1 MIMVN
6 QNILILRPKFNICW
20 AIFIMLFLTFNTSG
34 LTMNKLILA
43 LLTVGAIAT
52 AAIPA
57 NADEIGNVQTSD
69 QNSVITGTGNV
80 TNQRVDQR
88 GQVNRKV
95 NRSGDGVPGDSAN
108 IQDARQN
115 SDVLGDGNLTNQ
127 QTRQGYKEKRTV
139 RERQ

>member
-1 MIMVN
+1 
-6 QNILILRPKFNICW
+6 
-20 AIFIMLFLTFNTSG
+20 
-34 LTMNKLILA
+34 MNKLILA

-115 SDVLGDGNLTNQ
+115 SDVLGDCNLTNQ

>member
-1 MIMVN
+1 
-6 QNILILRPKFNICW
+6 
-20 AIFIMLFLTFNTSG
+20 
-34 LTMNKLILA
+34 MNKLILA

-115 SDVLGDGNLTNQ
+115 SDVLGEGNLTQ
-127 QTRQGYKEKRTV
+127 QRTRQEYKENRSGIRQR
-139 RERQ
+139 REAY

>member
-1 MIMVN
+1 
-6 QNILILRPKFNICW
+6 
-20 AIFIMLFLTFNTSG
+20 
-34 LTMNKLILA
+34 MNKLILA

-69 QNSVITGTGNV
+69 QNSVITGSDNV

-95 NRSGDGVPGDSAN
+95 DRSVPGDSAN
-108 IQDARQN
+108 IQDACQN

-127 QTRQGYKEKRTV
+127 QTRQGYKEKRTL

>member
-1 MIMVN
+1 
-6 QNILILRPKFNICW
+6 
-20 AIFIMLFLTFNTSG
+20 
-34 LTMNKLILA
+34 MNKLILA

-80 TNQRVDQR
+80 TNQRDDQR

-95 NRSGDGVPGDSAN
+95 DRSVPGDSAN
-108 IQDARQN
+108 IQDACQN
-115 SDVLGDGNLTNQ
+115 SDVLGDGNLSNQ
-127 QTRQGYKEKRTV
+127 QTRQGYKEKRTL

>member
-1 MIMVN
+1 
-6 QNILILRPKFNICW
+6 
-20 AIFIMLFLTFNTSG
+20 
-34 LTMNKLILA
+34 MNKLILA

-69 QNSVITGTGNV
+69 QNSVITGSGNV

-95 NRSGDGVPGDSAN
+95 DRSVPGDSAN
-108 IQDARQN
+108 IQDACQN

-127 QTRQGYKEKRTV
+127 QTRQGYKEKRTP
-139 RERQ
+139 RDRQ

>member
-1 MIMVN
+1 
-6 QNILILRPKFNICW
+6 
-20 AIFIMLFLTFNTSG
+20 
-34 LTMNKLILA
+34 MNKLILA

-69 QNSVITGTGNV
+69 QNSVITGSDNV

-95 NRSGDGVPGDSAN
+95 DRSVPGDSAN
-108 IQDARQN
+108 IQDACQN
-115 SDVLGDGNLTNQ
+115 SDVLGDGNLSNQ
-127 QTRQGYKEKRTV
+127 QTRQGYKEKRTL

>member
-1 MIMVN
+1 
-6 QNILILRPKFNICW
+6 
-20 AIFIMLFLTFNTSG
+20 
-34 LTMNKLILA
+34 MNKLILA
-43 LLTVGAIAT
+43 LLTLLTVGAIAT

-69 QNSVITGTGNV
+69 QNSVTTGTGNV

-108 IQDARQN
+108 IQDACQN

-127 QTRQGYKEKRTV
+127 QTRQGYKERRTL

>member
-1 MIMVN
+1 
-6 QNILILRPKFNICW
+6 
-20 AIFIMLFLTFNTSG
+20 
-34 LTMNKLILA
+34 MNKLILA

-69 QNSVITGTGNV
+69 QNSVITGSGNV

-95 NRSGDGVPGDSAN
+95 DRSVPGDSAN
-108 IQDARQN
+108 IQDACQN
-115 SDVLGDGNLTNQ
+115 SDVLGDGELTQQ
-127 QTRQGYKEKRTV
+127 QTRQGYKEKRTL

>member
-1 MIMVN
+1 
-6 QNILILRPKFNICW
+6 
-20 AIFIMLFLTFNTSG
+20 
-34 LTMNKLILA
+34 MNKLILA
-43 LLTVGAIAT
+43 LLTLLTVGAIAT

-95 NRSGDGVPGDSAN
+95 DRSVPGDSAN
-108 IQDARQN
+108 IQDACQN

-127 QTRQGYKEKRTV
+127 QTRQGYKERRTI

>member
-1 MIMVN
+1 
-6 QNILILRPKFNICW
+6 
-20 AIFIMLFLTFNTSG
+20 
-34 LTMNKLILA
+34 MNKLILA

-69 QNSVITGTGNV
+69 QNSVITDTGNV
-80 TNQRVDQR
+80 TNQRDDKR

-127 QTRQGYKEKRTV
+127 QTRQGYKEKRTL

>member
-1 MIMVN
+1 
-6 QNILILRPKFNICW
+6 
-20 AIFIMLFLTFNTSG
+20 
-34 LTMNKLILA
+34 MNKLILA

-95 NRSGDGVPGDSAN
+95 NRSGDGVAGDSAN

-127 QTRQGYKEKRTV
+127 QTRQGYKEKRTL

>member
-1 MIMVN
+1 MD
-6 QNILILRPKFNICW
+6 QT
-20 AIFIMLFLTFNTSG
+20 A
-34 LTMNKLILA
+34 
-43 LLTVGAIAT
+43 AT

-80 TNQRVDQR
+80 INQKVDQR
-88 GQVNRKV
+88 GQINRRVNR
-95 NRSGDGVPGDSAN
+95 RESGVAGDSAN